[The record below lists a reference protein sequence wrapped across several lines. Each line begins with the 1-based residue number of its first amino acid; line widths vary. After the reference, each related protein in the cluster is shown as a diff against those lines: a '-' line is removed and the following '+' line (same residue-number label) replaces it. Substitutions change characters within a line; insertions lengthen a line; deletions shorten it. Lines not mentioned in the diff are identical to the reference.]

1 MLSIFDAMLLS
12 KSKIRSHKIWF
23 ATVIIIESFL
33 IAVVLLL
40 LGTSSALE
48 NDLEQYSSNSLS
60 GKYLVRVT
68 SPRYTYNS
76 VLNSNHE
83 VWDLSEKLYKE
94 SVANKSKIAKQFD
107 IEYDEATEEKPTEYV
122 EGERVFRP
130 WTKYGQNAISD
141 YIDNLGLDEGRE
153 ALERIL
159 NEYDYKSIYEWHNLV
174 ANGTI
179 TLLSDGKEDLTKY
192 KTASSPSE
200 ESTLNGFQV
209 LDEAIYKDFVGET
222 MDQRSSSVP
231 IIVSQK
237 TAEKYLGIENSE
249 GANDYEDVKKNIIG
263 KEYEACYRNNAS
275 KQLLFNV
282 EQSKNN
288 ELSGIVYENPTIACG
303 PVSIK
308 SDKRSA
314 IEKQYDDRNI
324 AYQKALN
331 EYEEP
336 KQKKIVFKVIGVIPT
351 GNEQD
356 DNTTSLFGL
365 IKDLGKIDIS
375 TPLIPKSYYM
385 ANQQALSE
393 LFNDYSKI
401 KDIYGVSSGYLVEFN
416 DAYTTERFVNE
427 QSCKDSSKGCLD
439 KSAPFYLTYDNKSLI
454 LADISSITKTI
465 VLIVAIA
472 TVALAIA
479 TTIIIIL
486 RSISSEKKEIS
497 IYKAIGFR
505 RTHLVQ
511 VYFTQTLIVSVV
523 TIILAT
529 IIAISI
535 GWLANA
541 MFSNILAHELTSIF
555 SIYNQ
560 TIKTNIFTVNI
571 WPSIEVIA
579 LFISSTAIAS
589 IVTTTLSSNN
599 NIVSGLRY
607 E

>member
-76 VLNSNHE
+76 VLNNNHE

-94 SVANKSKIAKQFD
+94 SVANKSKIAEQFD

-288 ELSGIVYENPTIACG
+288 ELSGIVYENI
-303 PVSIK
+303 
-308 SDKRSA
+308 
-314 IEKQYDDRNI
+314 
-324 AYQKALN
+324 
-331 EYEEP
+331 
-336 KQKKIVFKVIGVIPT
+336 
-351 GNEQD
+351 
-356 DNTTSLFGL
+356 
-365 IKDLGKIDIS
+365 
-375 TPLIPKSYYM
+375 
-385 ANQQALSE
+385 
-393 LFNDYSKI
+393 
-401 KDIYGVSSGYLVEFN
+401 
-416 DAYTTERFVNE
+416 
-427 QSCKDSSKGCLD
+427 
-439 KSAPFYLTYDNKSLI
+439 
-454 LADISSITKTI
+454 
-465 VLIVAIA
+465 
-472 TVALAIA
+472 
-479 TTIIIIL
+479 
-486 RSISSEKKEIS
+486 
-497 IYKAIGFR
+497 
-505 RTHLVQ
+505 
-511 VYFTQTLIVSVV
+511 
-523 TIILAT
+523 
-529 IIAISI
+529 
-535 GWLANA
+535 
-541 MFSNILAHELTSIF
+541 
-555 SIYNQ
+555 
-560 TIKTNIFTVNI
+560 
-571 WPSIEVIA
+571 
-579 LFISSTAIAS
+579 
-589 IVTTTLSSNN
+589 
-599 NIVSGLRY
+599 
-607 E
+607 

>member
-1 MLSIFDAMLLS
+1 
-12 KSKIRSHKIWF
+12 
-23 ATVIIIESFL
+23 
-33 IAVVLLL
+33 
-40 LGTSSALE
+40 
-48 NDLEQYSSNSLS
+48 
-60 GKYLVRVT
+60 
-68 SPRYTYNS
+68 
-76 VLNSNHE
+76 
-83 VWDLSEKLYKE
+83 LSEELYE
-94 SVANKSKIAKQFD
+94 GSVANKSKIAEQFD
-107 IEYDEATEEKPTEYV
+107 IEYDEAAEEKPTEYV

-130 WTKYGQNAISD
+130 WTKYGQDAISN

-179 TLLSDGKEDLTKY
+179 TLLNDGKEDLAKY

-209 LDEAIYKDFVGET
+209 LDEAIYEDFVGET
-222 MDQRSSSVP
+222 IDQRSSAIP

-237 TAEKYLGIENSE
+237 TAKKYLGIESSE
-249 GANDYEDVKKNIIG
+249 GTDDYEDVKKNIIG

-288 ELSGIVYENPTIACG
+288 ELSGIVYENPTTACG
-303 PVSIK
+303 SVSVK
-308 SDKRSA
+308 SDKRSST
-314 IEKQYDDRNI
+314 EKQYDNKNI

-336 KQKKIVFKVIGVIPT
+336 KQKKIVFRVIGVIPT
-351 GNEQD
+351 DNEQD
-356 DNTTSLFGL
+356 DDATSLFGL

-375 TPLIPKSYYM
+375 TPLIPKSYYT
-385 ANQQALSE
+385 ANQQELNE

-427 QSCKDSSKGCLD
+427 QSCKDSSNGCLD
-439 KSAPFYLTYDNKSLI
+439 KSAPFYLMYDNKSLI
-454 LADISSITKTI
+454 LADISSITRTI

-472 TVALAIA
+472 TVVLAIA

-497 IYKAIGFR
+497 IYKALGFR

-511 VYFTQTLIVSVV
+511 VYFTQTLIVS
-523 TIILAT
+523 TITIVLAT
-529 IIAISI
+529 IIALLI

-541 MFSNILAHELTSIF
+541 MFSNILARELTSIF
-555 SIYNQ
+555 SIYNR
-560 TIKTNIFTVNI
+560 TIETNIFAVNM
-571 WPSIEVIA
+571 WPSIGVIA
-579 LFISSTAIAS
+579 LFFGSTTIAS
-589 IVTTTLSSNN
+589 IITTALSSNN

>member
-1 MLSIFDAMLLS
+1 
-12 KSKIRSHKIWF
+12 
-23 ATVIIIESFL
+23 
-33 IAVVLLL
+33 
-40 LGTSSALE
+40 
-48 NDLEQYSSNSLS
+48 
-60 GKYLVRVT
+60 
-68 SPRYTYNS
+68 
-76 VLNSNHE
+76 
-83 VWDLSEKLYKE
+83 
-94 SVANKSKIAKQFD
+94 
-107 IEYDEATEEKPTEYV
+107 
-122 EGERVFRP
+122 
-130 WTKYGQNAISD
+130 
-141 YIDNLGLDEGRE
+141 
-153 ALERIL
+153 
-159 NEYDYKSIYEWHNLV
+159 
-174 ANGTI
+174 
-179 TLLSDGKEDLTKY
+179 
-192 KTASSPSE
+192 
-200 ESTLNGFQV
+200 
-209 LDEAIYKDFVGET
+209 
-222 MDQRSSSVP
+222 VP

-308 SDKRSA
+308 SDKRST